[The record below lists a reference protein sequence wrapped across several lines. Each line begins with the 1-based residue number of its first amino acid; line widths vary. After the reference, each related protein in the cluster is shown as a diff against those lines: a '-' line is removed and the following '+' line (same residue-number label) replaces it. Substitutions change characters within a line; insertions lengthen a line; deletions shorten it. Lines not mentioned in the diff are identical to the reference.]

1 MWLALIYLV
10 VFAST
15 CLLYY
20 VLSPMAAKKSAQ
32 YVRRKAGWAGEQLH
46 FMFMDIPARK
56 LLIAVGLSPLLGAA
70 VGYLLMPQPLW
81 MGAGAGVALGFLF
94 PQVAIKV
101 MGGQRQK
108 RFQRQLVDGLM
119 VLSSSL
125 KAGLSMLQALEVLV
139 EEMPPPISQEFGL
152 VLKETKMGVSLNE
165 SLERLKRRMP
175 SEDLVLIVTAIVVAR
190 ETGGDVTEVFS
201 KLIETIRERQKFK
214 ERIKTLTVIPRV
226 QAIIMACLPI
236 VFAFFAAQ
244 MSPGYFKPFFAD
256 DVGQMLIM
264 GAAGTWFVSVALMWY
279 FSRIKV

>member
-1 MWLALIYLV
+1 MWLGLIYLF

-32 YVRRKAGWAGEQLH
+32 YVRHKASWAGEQLQ
-46 FMFMDIPARK
+46 FMFMDVPARK
-56 LLIAVGLSPLLGAA
+56 LLIAVGVSPVVGAT
-70 VGYLLMPQPLW
+70 VGYLLMPEPVW
-81 MGAGAGVALGFLF
+81 MGVGAGVVAGLLF

-101 MGGQRQK
+101 MGRQRQG

-139 EEMPPPISQEFGL
+139 EEMPAPIAQEFSL

-165 SLERLKRRMP
+165 ALERLKRRMP
-175 SEDLVLIVTAIVVAR
+175 SEDLMLVVTAIVVAR
-190 ETGGDVTEVFS
+190 ETGGDVTAVFS

-226 QAIIMACLPI
+226 QAIIMAVLPI
-236 VFAFFAAQ
+236 AFAFFTAQ

-256 DVGQMLIM
+256 QVGQMLIM
-264 GAAGTWFVSVALMWY
+264 GAAATWCVSVALMWY